1 MQVIFSHSCPSQW
14 VYHVWTM
21 LTVGG
26 KTHIWIKQKKW
37 IWSFLAADIICHSQ
51 DQLRKWSW
59 EENISGMSLFGSSW
73 FKLDWEEL
81 KIFFFET
88 ADYGVFSAVCKAKEV
103 QINKG
108 KHPSGGLFE
117 TYLHRDFEMCV
128 VYHWHIHWGKLQ
140 LYFPSYKCASPA
152 DIFFMPT
159 SSLVL

>member
-21 LTVGG
+21 LTVGE

-37 IWSFLAADIICHSQ
+37 IWSFLTADIICHSQ
-51 DQLRKWSW
+51 NQLRKWSW

-81 KIFFFET
+81 KIFFFWT
-88 ADYGVFSAVCKAKEV
+88 ADCGVFSAVRKAKEV

-108 KHPSGGLFE
+108 KHPRPTCIETLRCVLFITGTFTE
-117 TYLHRDFEMCV
+117 ANYSCIFPLTNV
-128 VYHWHIHWGKLQ
+128 SLQ
-140 LYFPSYKCASPA
+140 QMLFLCQH
-152 DIFFMPT
+152 
-159 SSLVL
+159 LL